1 MEFTTGDIIQVVIA
15 VSAII
20 GLYIKMKID
29 MINIRKD
36 SENSI
41 NLLHQKTESSLIMVK
56 KDIEILAHSAIEKD
70 KKIEKVLE
78 KLEIALE
85 KLNDN
90 QVELSKAIIELKVEM
105 SSKKD

>member
-1 MEFTTGDIIQVVIA
+1 MEFTTGDIIQIVIA
-15 VSAII
+15 VFVIV
-20 GLYIKMKID
+20 GLYVKMRVD
-29 MINIRKD
+29 MVSFRKD
-36 SENSI
+36 SEI
-41 NLLHQKTESSLIMVK
+41 LYQKTESSLNMVK
-56 KDIEILAHSAIEKD
+56 KDIENLTHSAIEKD

-90 QVELSKAIIELKVEM
+90 QVELSKAIIELKVEI

>member
-1 MEFTTGDIIQVVIA
+1 MEFTPGDIIQVVIA

-56 KDIEILAHSAIEKD
+56 KDIESLAHSAIEKD